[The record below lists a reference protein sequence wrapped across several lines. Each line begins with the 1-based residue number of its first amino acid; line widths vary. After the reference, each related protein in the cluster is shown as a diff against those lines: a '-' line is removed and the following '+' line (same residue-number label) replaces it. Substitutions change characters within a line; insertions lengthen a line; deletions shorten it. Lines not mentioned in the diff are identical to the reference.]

1 MYRIGLLLG
10 FRGTLSS
17 KSFPRYRLRGLKMV
31 GAAAL
36 VFVLAVA
43 LQGCSDSS
51 RQSSEFAY
59 GNASDYATYGYND
72 PFAYGPYPYDPLLY
86 SYWYPQPYYYRD
98 ADHDRDYD
106 HDCDDGNCGARSG
119 GHRLPSPIHPRLL
132 DEQRAGAA
140 SRPLTTT
147 REFSG
152 GGFSSGGGNGST
164 FHGGFNGT
172 GGFGSSGGSGFHSGF
187 NGAGGFSGAGGFGSH
202 GSGHR

>member
-1 MYRIGLLLG
+1 MDRIGLLLG
-10 FRGTLSS
+10 FRGMLSS

-106 HDCDDGNCGARSG
+106 HDCDDGNCGARGG
-119 GHRLPSPIHPRLL
+119 GHRLPSPIYPRPLA
-132 DEQRAGAA
+132 EH
-140 SRPLTTT
+140 RPLTAT

-152 GGFSSGGGNGST
+152 GGFSSGAGN
-164 FHGGFNGT
+164 
-172 GGFGSSGGSGFHSGF
+172 GSGFHSGF
-187 NGAGGFSGAGGFGSH
+187 NGAGGFGSSGGFGSH
-202 GSGHR
+202 GSAHR

>member
-1 MYRIGLLLG
+1 MDRIGLLLG

-72 PFAYGPYPYDPLLY
+72 PFAYGPCPYDPLLY

-106 HDCDDGNCGARSG
+106 HDCDDGNCGAR
-119 GHRLPSPIHPRLL
+119 
-132 DEQRAGAA
+132 
-140 SRPLTTT
+140 
-147 REFSG
+147 
-152 GGFSSGGGNGST
+152 GGGNGSG
-164 FHGGFNGT
+164 FHSGFNGA
-172 GGFGSSGGSGFHSGF
+172 GGGNGSGFHSGF
-187 NGAGGFSGAGGFGSH
+187 NGAGGFGSSGGFGSH
-202 GSGHR
+202 GSAHR

>member
-1 MYRIGLLLG
+1 MYRIGLLLS
-10 FRGTLSS
+10 FRGMLSS
-17 KSFPRYRLRGLKMV
+17 KSFPRYRWRGLKMV

-43 LQGCSDSS
+43 LPGCSDSS

-119 GHRLPSPIHPRLL
+119 GHRLPSPIYPRPLV
-132 DEQRAGAA
+132 EH
-140 SRPLTTT
+140 RPLTAT

-152 GGFSSGGGNGST
+152 GGFSSGGGNGSG
-164 FHGGFNGT
+164 FHSGSST
-172 GGFGSSGGSGFHSGF
+172 GGGIGSGFHSGF
-187 NGAGGFSGAGGFGSH
+187 NGAGGFGSSGGFGSH
-202 GSGHR
+202 GSAHR